1 MKKIQKNYVNAYN
14 AAFWWFL
21 FLTIGI
27 SACTQSTSETYGR
40 FQQLEGHWKAT
51 GSVEMNLRIQQVKD
65 SSIVGAVYSHSQADT
80 SYIESF
86 VVFVQQGRVFYSEG
100 TTTDTASSLPL
111 KISVSDKVV
120 FENLHTDYPNRV
132 IFKWNT
138 DSTYNIQKENSRGN
152 KVIGFQM
159 KRN

>member
-1 MKKIQKNYVNAYN
+1 MKKTQKNYVSGYN
-14 AAFWWFL
+14 TALGWFL

-40 FQQLEGHWKAT
+40 FQQLEGHWQAT

-65 SSIVGAVYSHSQADT
+65 STIVGAVYSHSRADT

-86 VVFVQQGRVFYSEG
+86 VIFVQQGRVFYSEG

-111 KISVSDKVV
+111 KNSVSGKVV

-132 IFKWNT
+132 IFKWDA
-138 DSTYNIQKENSRGN
+138 DSTYYIQKENSRGN

>member
-1 MKKIQKNYVNAYN
+1 MKKTQKNYVSGCNI
-14 AAFWWFL
+14 AFGWFL
-21 FLTIGI
+21 FLTIGL

-40 FQQLEGHWKAT
+40 FQQLEGHWQAT
-51 GSVEMNLRIQQVKD
+51 GSVEMNLRIQQAKD
-65 SSIVGAVYSHSQADT
+65 STIVGAVYSHSRADT

-86 VVFVQQGRVFYSEG
+86 VIFVQQGRVFYSEG

-111 KISVSDKVV
+111 KNSVSGKVV

-132 IFKWNT
+132 IFKWDA